1 MTTTVTTKL
10 EATNVML
17 TAIGESP
24 VNTITSSTTTD
35 VSIAIQILDN
45 VSREVQS
52 VGWHFNSDQ
61 DYKLL
66 PNSSSQVEL
75 PSNCLRIDTSGTSQ
89 HNDYVERS
97 RKLWDRKK
105 HTHTITD
112 AIVYVDIVWFLEFT
126 ELPETARR
134 YITIRAARIFQ
145 DRMLASETL
154 HAFHQVDE
162 LSALSALKEHE
173 GDTRDHSIFDNYSTY
188 RVIDRDNFQPA
199 KTTISDE

>member
-10 EATNVML
+10 EAINVML

-52 VGWHFNSDQ
+52 VGWHFNTDTNYLLAKNSSDQ
-61 DYKLL
+61 I
-66 PNSSSQVEL
+66 VL
-75 PSNCLRIDTSGTSQ
+75 PSNCLRVDNS
-89 HNDYVERS
+89 NKDADLDLVERN
-97 RKLWDRKK
+97 RKLWDREN
-105 HTHTITD
+105 HTYTITK
-112 AIVYVDIVWFLEFT
+112 DIRVNITWFLEFT

>member
-10 EATNVML
+10 EAINTML

-52 VGWHFNSDQ
+52 VGWHFNTDTN
-61 DYKLL
+61 YLL
-66 PNSSSQVEL
+66 AKNSSNQIVL
-75 PSNCLRIDTSGTSQ
+75 PTNCLRVDNS
-89 HNDYVERS
+89 HKDADLDLVERG
-97 RKLWDRKK
+97 RKLWDREN
-105 HTHTITD
+105 HTYTITK
-112 AIVYVDIVWFLEFT
+112 DIRVNITWFLEFT

>member
-10 EATNVML
+10 EAINTML

-52 VGWHFNSDQ
+52 VGWHFNTDTN
-61 DYKLL
+61 YLL
-66 PNSSSQVEL
+66 AKNSSNQIVL
-75 PSNCLRIDTSGTSQ
+75 PSNCLRVDNS
-89 HNDYVERS
+89 NKDADLDLVERG
-97 RKLWDRKK
+97 RKLWDREN
-105 HTHTITD
+105 HTYTITK
-112 AIVYVDIVWFLEFT
+112 DIRVNITWFLEFT

-154 HAFHQVDE
+154 HTFHQVDE
-162 LSALSALKEHE
+162 LTALSALKEHE

>member
-1 MTTTVTTKL
+1 MTTTVTSKL
-10 EATNVML
+10 EAVNTML

-35 VSIAIQILDN
+35 VSIALQILDN

-52 VGWHFNSDQ
+52 VGWHFNTDTN
-61 DYKLL
+61 YLL
-66 PNSSSQVEL
+66 TKNASNQIEL
-75 PSNCLRIDTSGTSQ
+75 PANALRVDNSNKDADKDL
-89 HNDYVERS
+89 VERG
-97 RKLWDRKK
+97 RKLWDREN
-105 HTHTITD
+105 HTYTITK
-112 AIVYVDIVWFLEFT
+112 DIRVNITWFLEFI

-162 LSALSALKEHE
+162 LQALSALKEHE

>member
-1 MTTTVTTKL
+1 MKQNVSELDKFKPEIILISAGFDAHKNDNISSIKL
-10 EATNVML
+10 E
-17 TAIGESP
+17 SKDYY
-24 VNTITSSTTTD
+24 TITKD
-35 VSIAIQILDN
+35 IRVN
-45 VSREVQS
+45 
-52 VGWHFNSDQ
+52 
-61 DYKLL
+61 
-66 PNSSSQVEL
+66 
-75 PSNCLRIDTSGTSQ
+75 
-89 HNDYVERS
+89 
-97 RKLWDRKK
+97 
-105 HTHTITD
+105 IT
-112 AIVYVDIVWFLEFT
+112 WFLEFT

>member
-1 MTTTVTTKL
+1 MTTTVTSKL
-10 EATNVML
+10 EAINVML

-52 VGWHFNSDQ
+52 VGWHFNTDTN
-61 DYKLL
+61 YKLTK
-66 PNSSSQVEL
+66 NTSNQIEL
-75 PSNCLRIDTSGTSQ
+75 PSNALRVDNSNQ
-89 HNDYVERS
+89 DADLDLVERG
-97 RKLWDRKK
+97 RKLWDREN
-105 HTHTITD
+105 HTYTINK
-112 AIVYVDIVWFLEFT
+112 DIRVNITWFLEFT

-134 YITIRAARIFQ
+134 YITIRASRIFQ

-154 HAFHQVDE
+154 HTFHQVDE
-162 LSALSALKEHE
+162 LQALSALKEHE

>member
-10 EATNVML
+10 EAINVML

-52 VGWHFNSDQ
+52 VGWHFNTETNYLLAKNSSDQ
-61 DYKLL
+61 IVL
-66 PNSSSQVEL
+66 PT
-75 PSNCLRIDTSGTSQ
+75 NCLRVDNS
-89 HNDYVERS
+89 NKDADLDLVERG
-97 RKLWDRKK
+97 RKLWDREN
-105 HTHTITD
+105 HTYTITK
-112 AIVYVDIVWFLEFT
+112 DIRVNITWFLEFT

>member
-10 EATNVML
+10 EAINVML

-52 VGWHFNSDQ
+52 VGWHFNTDTNYLLAKNSSDQ
-61 DYKLL
+61 IVL
-66 PNSSSQVEL
+66 PT
-75 PSNCLRIDTSGTSQ
+75 NCLRVDNS
-89 HNDYVERS
+89 NKDADLDLVERG
-97 RKLWDRKK
+97 RKLWDREN
-105 HTHTITD
+105 HTYTITK
-112 AIVYVDIVWFLEFT
+112 DIRVNITWFLEFT

-145 DRMLASETL
+145 YRMLASETL
-154 HAFHQVDE
+154 HTFHQVDE

>member
-52 VGWHFNSDQ
+52 VGWHFNTDTN
-61 DYKLL
+61 YLL
-66 PNSSSQVEL
+66 AKNTSNQIVL
-75 PSNCLRIDTSGTSQ
+75 PTNCLRVDNS
-89 HNDYVERS
+89 HKDADLDLVERG
-97 RKLWDRKK
+97 RKLWDREN
-105 HTHTITD
+105 HTYTITK
-112 AIVYVDIVWFLEFT
+112 DIRVNITWFLEFT

>member
-1 MTTTVTTKL
+1 MTTTVRTKL
-10 EATNVML
+10 EGTNVML

-52 VGWHFNSDQ
+52 VGWHFNTDTN
-61 DYKLL
+61 YLL
-66 PNSSSQVEL
+66 AKNSSNQIVL
-75 PSNCLRIDTSGTSQ
+75 PTNCLRVDNS
-89 HNDYVERS
+89 HKDADLDLVERG
-97 RKLWDRKK
+97 RKLWDREN
-105 HTHTITD
+105 HTYTITK
-112 AIVYVDIVWFLEFT
+112 DIRVNITWFLEFT

>member
-10 EATNVML
+10 EAINVML

-52 VGWHFNSDQ
+52 VGWHFNTDTN
-61 DYKLL
+61 YLL
-66 PNSSSQVEL
+66 AKNTSNQIVL
-75 PSNCLRIDTSGTSQ
+75 PSNCLRVDNS
-89 HNDYVERS
+89 NKDADLDLVERG
-97 RKLWDRKK
+97 RKLWDREN
-105 HTHTITD
+105 HTYTITK
-112 AIVYVDIVWFLEFT
+112 DIRVNITWFLEFT

>member
-10 EATNVML
+10 EAINVML

-52 VGWHFNSDQ
+52 VGWHFNTDTNYLLAKNSSDQ
-61 DYKLL
+61 I
-66 PNSSSQVEL
+66 VL
-75 PSNCLRIDTSGTSQ
+75 PSNCLRVDNS
-89 HNDYVERS
+89 NKDADLDLVERG
-97 RKLWDRKK
+97 RKLWDREN
-105 HTHTITD
+105 HTYTITK
-112 AIVYVDIVWFLEFT
+112 DIRVNITWFLEFT

>member
-1 MTTTVTTKL
+1 MTTVTSKL
-10 EATNVML
+10 ESVNVMM

-52 VGWHFNSDQ
+52 VGWHFNTDTNYPLVRNTSNQ
-61 DYKLL
+61 I
-66 PNSSSQVEL
+66 EL
-75 PSNCLRIDTSGTSQ
+75 PANCLRVDTS
-89 HNDYVERS
+89 NADINLDLVERA
-97 RKLWDRKK
+97 RKLWDRKN
-105 HTHTITD
+105 HTYTLTKDMKVNIT
-112 AIVYVDIVWFLEFT
+112 WLLEFI
-126 ELPETARR
+126 EIPETARR

-154 HAFHQVDE
+154 HRFHQMDE
-162 LSALSALKEHE
+162 LQALSALKEDE

-188 RVIDRDNFQPA
+188 RVLDRDNYQP
-199 KTTISDE
+199 DE

>member
-10 EATNVML
+10 EAINVML

-52 VGWHFNSDQ
+52 VGWHFNTDTN
-61 DYKLL
+61 YLL
-66 PNSSSQVEL
+66 AKNSSNQIVL
-75 PSNCLRIDTSGTSQ
+75 PSNCLRVDNS
-89 HNDYVERS
+89 NKDADLDLVERG
-97 RKLWDRKK
+97 RKLWDREN
-105 HTHTITD
+105 HTYTITK
-112 AIVYVDIVWFLEFT
+112 DIRVNITWFLEFT

-134 YITIRAARIFQ
+134 YITIRATRIFQ

>member
-10 EATNVML
+10 EAINVML

-52 VGWHFNSDQ
+52 VGWHFNTDTN
-61 DYKLL
+61 YLL
-66 PNSSSQVEL
+66 AKNSSNQIVL
-75 PSNCLRIDTSGTSQ
+75 PSNCLRVDNS
-89 HNDYVERS
+89 NKDADLDLVERG
-97 RKLWDRKK
+97 RKLWDREN
-105 HTHTITD
+105 HTYTITK
-112 AIVYVDIVWFLEFT
+112 DIRVNITWFLEFT

-134 YITIRAARIFQ
+134 YITIRATRIFQ

-154 HAFHQVDE
+154 HTFHQVDE
-162 LSALSALKEHE
+162 LTALSALKEHE